1 MTFGIVACGAL
12 AGDVRDIAARRGW
25 DVEVAAVSALDH
37 LRPERI
43 AGDVVR
49 VLDRRADDWDRAAVA
64 FADCGTA
71 GALDATLAGRGVPR
85 LAGVDCYH
93 IYGGGLVTDLLAE
106 EPGTYLLTDF
116 LVRAWEAAVV
126 VPLGLDRFPDLVD
139 DYFRHYRRVVWLTQ
153 GDEAA
158 LAADAA
164 RIAASLSLPLELRRT
179 GTRGLE
185 HHLGVLV
192 GGT

>member
-1 MTFGIVACGAL
+1 MTLGIVACGAL

-25 DVEVAAVSALDH
+25 NVEVASVSALDH

-49 VLDRRADDWDRAAVA
+49 VLDRRAGDWDRAAVA

-71 GALDATLAGRGVPR
+71 GALDAALAGRGIPR
-85 LAGVDCYH
+85 LAGVDCYE
-93 IYGGGLVTDLLAE
+93 IYGGGLVADLLAE

-126 VPLGLDRFPDLVD
+126 GPLGLDRFPDLVD

-164 RIAASLSLPLELRRT
+164 RIAASLSLPLEVRRT

-185 HHLGVLV
+185 HHLDVLV
-192 GGT
+192 GSA